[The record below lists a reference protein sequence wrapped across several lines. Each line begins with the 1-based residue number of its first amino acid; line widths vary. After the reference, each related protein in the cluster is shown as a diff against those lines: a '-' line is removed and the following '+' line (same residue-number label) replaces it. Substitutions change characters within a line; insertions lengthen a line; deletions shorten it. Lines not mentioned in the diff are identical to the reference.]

1 MAGRPRLASDEQ
13 ILEAVA
19 RGIGR
24 HGPREL
30 TLAHIAEDVGLAP
43 ATLVQ
48 RFGSKR
54 GLFLALASRGPDAM
68 AGVFERA
75 RAAGPSPLG
84 GLRSALTGL
93 VAGIASRAV
102 MANNVAML
110 ALDLSDDE
118 MGAHAA
124 HQAQVMHDQVER
136 FLAAAAEHGE
146 LVGADVDEL
155 AALVLTVYN
164 GALVTWA
171 IDGSGD
177 LAAWLGQR
185 LDAVLRPYRPPTA
198 GARSRPR

>member
-54 GLFLALASRGPDAM
+54 GLFVALAARGPDAM
-68 AGVFERA
+68 AEVFERA
-75 RAAGPSPLG
+75 RGAEPTAVD
-84 GLRSALTGL
+84 GLRRALADL
-93 VAGIASRAV
+93 VSGIASREV

-110 ALDLSDDE
+110 ALDLADDD

-124 HQAQVMHDQVER
+124 RQAQVMHDQVER
-136 FLAAAAEHGE
+136 FLAAAVEQGE

-155 AALVLTVYN
+155 TAVVLTVYN

-171 IDGSGD
+171 IDGSGE
-177 LAAWLGQR
+177 LGAWLRRR
-185 LDAVLRPYRPPTA
+185 LDAVLRPYRPPGA
-198 GARSRPR
+198 GA

>member
-24 HGPREL
+24 YGPREL
-30 TLAHIAEDVGLAP
+30 TLAHIAEDLGLAP

-54 GLFLALASRGPDAM
+54 GLFVALAARGTDAV
-68 AGVFERA
+68 AAVFERA
-75 RAAGPSPLG
+75 RAAAPTALD
-84 GLRSALTGL
+84 GLRQALTDR
-93 VAGIASRAV
+93 VSGIGDRAV

-110 ALDLSDDE
+110 ALDLADDE
-118 MGAHAA
+118 LGAHAT
-124 HQAQVMHDQVER
+124 HQARGMRDQVRR
-136 FLAAAAEHGE
+136 FLADAAERGE

-155 AALVLTVYN
+155 ADVVLAVYN

-177 LAAWLGQR
+177 LPGWLGRR
-185 LDAVLRPYRPPTA
+185 LDAVLRPYRA
-198 GARSRPR
+198 GRAGR